1 MRAYTSLAGHIL
13 GSNPAINGYYEMHIS
28 YDGSSAY
35 ERQIRDFKAIES
47 IKENSCYIFDKLLH
61 NNYKPPEATLDHIP
75 LKILV
80 SLREPISTI
89 SSIVDLFTQKQ
100 SDESYANPKQA
111 TEYYIERLE
120 CLANFCRTTGH
131 DYYYFDAVLFKTEP
145 TALLSVL
152 SKWLELATPLS
163 AKYQIFSQTGV
174 ARKGDTSKAIKSG
187 SIDRTT
193 ITHKIPPIPEPLLQR
208 AQTVYLNC
216 RREIIENAVDS
227 VVS

>member
-28 YDGSSAY
+28 YDDASAY

-61 NNYKPPEATLDHIP
+61 NNYKPPETTLDNTP

-100 SDESYANPKQA
+100 SEELYANPKQA

-120 CLANFCRTTGH
+120 GLANFCRTTVH
-131 DYYYFDAVLFKTEP
+131 DYYYFDAMLFKTEP
-145 TALLSVL
+145 SILLSVL
-152 SKWLELATPLS
+152 SKWLQLATPLS
-163 AKYQIFSQTGV
+163 EKYQCFSQTGV
-174 ARKGDTSKAIKSG
+174 ARKGDTSNAIKSG
-187 SIDRTT
+187 TIDRTT
-193 ITHKIPPIPEPLLQR
+193 ITHNIPPVPGKLLQR

-216 RREIIENAVDS
+216 RREIIENSADS
-227 VVS
+227 VVI